1 MKELHIEFVMR
12 STHIVTAS
20 SFFCWLW
27 LRIFFCSIIGWFF
40 LFVHWMVDRWIIIFR
55 CNSFMLDWFTIVFAP
70 LCRTHHSHRC
80 TSLRR
85 ILFLSVLLLVQFCH
99 IDLFKLMINM
109 MFMLRSCVFACWKL
123 HKQHPCMA
131 HNKTSSYASIEH
143 CEP

>member
-1 MKELHIEFVMR
+1 MIFLALRLLLLRWALFDDTFRKVIKHERIAHRIRYAFNAYRYCFFFFLL
-12 STHIVTAS
+12 IVTKNLFLFDHRLA
-20 SFFCWLW
+20 L
-27 LRIFFCSIIGWFF
+27 F

-80 TSLRR
+80 TFLRR

-109 MFMLRSCVFACWKL
+109 MFMLRSCVFAC
-123 HKQHPCMA
+123 
-131 HNKTSSYASIEH
+131 
-143 CEP
+143 